1 MWSVQRV
8 IDGLKEYDFTWEVDR
23 DCSFTFHGGRIEFDS
38 WADAKE
44 FLEKLYELS
53 EYYEY

>member
-8 IDGLKEYDFTWEVDR
+8 IDGLREYDFLWNVEK
-23 DCSFTFHGGRIEFDS
+23 DCVFTFQGGEIEFDS

-53 EYYEY
+53 ENYDY